1 MKSVFLALTISVFS
15 LAPYSIADEPETEAI
30 VDAQTGPED
39 EAPQS
44 LEHESEPSPE
54 EILAEDVDETETA
67 EAATTEP
74 APVPVDMDAEI
85 TRLNKF
91 VRSIRSIEGKFVQ
104 TAENGRM
111 ETGTFYWDRPAK
123 LRIEYDQS
131 PLLIVADGR
140 NIAQIDKDLET
151 IDQVRISWTPY
162 KFLLRRKF
170 DLTRGMDLLG
180 IQKLP
185 QETRVTVSDP
195 DEEIDGEF
203 TLVFAEPELAFL
215 GWTWTNPFDGQV
227 DFILRE
233 AVEGN
238 QLAKSMFVIR
248 EEERRRGG
256 RNR

>member
-1 MKSVFLALTISVFS
+1 MKSVFLASSMALILTGAAFS
-15 LAPYSIADEPETEAI
+15 LAPLSVADE
-30 VDAQTGPED
+30 
-39 EAPQS
+39 
-44 LEHESEPSPE
+44 L
-54 EILAEDVDETETA
+54 
-67 EAATTEP
+67 EAASTPEASLGVETGAPAEP
-74 APVPVDMDAEI
+74 TSEPVPVDMDAEI
-85 TRLNKF
+85 RRLNKF

-104 TAENGRM
+104 TAENGRL
-111 ETGTFYWDRPAK
+111 ETGTFYWNRPAK

-170 DLTRGMDLLG
+170 DLTRGMDLVG
-180 IQKLP
+180 IQKMP
-185 QETRVTVSDP
+185 HETRVTVRDP

-203 TLVFAEPELAFL
+203 TLIFAEPELAFL

-227 DFILRE
+227 DFILRD

-238 QLAKSMFVIR
+238 KLAASMFVIR

-256 RNR
+256 RRR